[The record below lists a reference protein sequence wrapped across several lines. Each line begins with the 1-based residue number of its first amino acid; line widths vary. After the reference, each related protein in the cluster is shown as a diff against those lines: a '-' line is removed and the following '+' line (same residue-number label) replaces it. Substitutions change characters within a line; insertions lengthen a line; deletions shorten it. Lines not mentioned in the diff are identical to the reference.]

1 MFIVMKTKS
10 ALILTTIFTASLLV
24 DGPLLAQ
31 QPKPFELTHYEKR
44 IPADAWMLFSM
55 DMNVFLSSK
64 EYLKVAM
71 QNSNPIGGPPKE
83 LVDLMTSGKL
93 NIIWPYPLLF
103 GVGGDASKPG
113 NSPENNPAVM
123 DFLKNRHH
131 FGMYFNLSA
140 IPNDL
145 VSTWYKS
152 EGQDIKLTEAEV
164 LELFGG
170 LKKIIPPMHGGV
182 DFAKGQFRMLGAVY
196 DKDMAAK
203 WPGDG
208 IPKALLDVIPDSS
221 FMVMGASLNIENAND
236 DIQMRLAE
244 IFKLVNAMQKIQAPE
259 GQPAMDLDELGK
271 QLNALAQDAVG
282 MDAKDLLKIFKGD
295 VVMAMG
301 MEPGPPGPDGVA
313 QPIPSIVVGL
323 TVKDEGKVTNLMD
336 AFKAQGL
343 LNEEMVKVVR
353 RPGLIFLCTPNLAAD
368 LEEGAAAK
376 PLAGPALKA
385 LQDNHLSMYFDLQKV
400 MALQEL
406 TGQDFFAGEDK
417 EVQELIKQMDSMVL
431 TGKFVEGK
439 LATGFAFKFRDPKID
454 LLAAFAK
461 IGARQNRAAAAI
473 PAEPVDPI
481 AALNAKAQL
490 GDVEAMHQLG
500 TNNWHGRGGLEKNE
514 RLGVTWFRKA
524 AVANHRDSQYMMGVI
539 HWLGRGAPKDMGQ
552 SYYWMSLA
560 AAQGHQDAELWKPKA
575 SAQLTP
581 AQRATIDQNVAD
593 KLKQD
598 KTP

>member
-1 MFIVMKTKS
+1 MKTKS
-10 ALILTTIFTASLLV
+10 SLILTAIFTASLLV
-24 DGPLLAQ
+24 DGTLLAQ
-31 QPKPFELTHYEKR
+31 QPEPKPFDLTHYEKR
-44 IPADAWMLFSM
+44 IPADAWMLISM

-71 QNSNPIGGPPKE
+71 QNSKLIGGPPKE

-113 NSPENNPAVM
+113 NSPDNNPAVM

-140 IPNDL
+140 IPDDL

-152 EGQDIKLTEAEV
+152 EGQDLKLTEAEV

-295 VVMAMG
+295 MVMAIG
-301 MEPGPPGPDGVA
+301 MDPGPPEPDGIA
-313 QPIPSIVVGL
+313 RPIPNIVVGL
-323 TVKDEGKVTNLMD
+323 TVKDEDKVTNLLD

-343 LNEEMVKVVR
+343 LNEEMVKIVR
-353 RPGLIFLCTPNLAAD
+353 RPGLLFLCTPNLAAD
-368 LEEGAAAK
+368 VEKGAVVK
-376 PLAGPALKA
+376 PLAGAALKA
-385 LQDNHLSMYFDLQKV
+385 LQDNHLSMYIDLQKIL
-400 MALQEL
+400 AF
-406 TGQDFFAGEDK
+406 QDLAAQDLFPPLDQDQQKIF
-417 EVQELIKQMDSMVL
+417 KQMDSMVL
-431 TGKFVEGK
+431 TGKFNEEK
-439 LATGFAFKFRDPKID
+439 LVNSFAFKFRDPKID
-454 LLAAFAK
+454 TLAFFAQF
-461 IGARQNRAAAAI
+461 APQENR
-473 PAEPVDPI
+473 PANTFPEKPI
-481 AALNAKAQL
+481 DSNVTLNAKAQL

-500 TNNWHGRGGLEKNE
+500 TNNWYGRGGLEKNE

-539 HWLGRGAPKDMGQ
+539 HWLGRGAPKDIGQ

-560 AAQGHQDAELWKPKA
+560 AVQGHQDGVVWKPKA

-581 AQRATIDQNVAD
+581 AQRASIDQTVAD

-598 KTP
+598 KAP